1 MSKRLAA
8 DRGRVVREKRALEQ
22 AKEKARDEEEQA
34 KEKANNEQCA
44 RMLRETGVVEIF
56 EELQNYFP
64 GSEVL
69 WGCEGSRIS
78 LVMPKR
84 RVRAYKE
91 VMVESFSGYRDEGYY
106 EYSDHYRHITVRVVN
121 DENHYEHHVFDKE
134 KGVWYKFELMNTDG
148 SHDFGRYGTSG
159 TRRYGIYIGNEW
171 VEDMQILEE
180 LIAKK
185 LSLLDDVLKTLPKKV

>member
-1 MSKRLAA
+1 MIMSLRAERIIRLSKKLA
-8 DRGRVVREKRALEQ
+8 DDRDRVAEEKRVLLEVNEQ
-22 AKEKARDEEEQA
+22 TRFEVEEAKK
-34 KEKANNEQCA
+34 KANNEQCA
-44 RMLRETGVVEIF
+44 GVLMETGVVEIF

-121 DENHYEHHVFDKE
+121 DENHYEHH
-134 KGVWYKFELMNTDG
+134 
-148 SHDFGRYGTSG
+148 
-159 TRRYGIYIGNEW
+159 
-171 VEDMQILEE
+171 
-180 LIAKK
+180 A
-185 LSLLDDVLKTLPKKV
+185 